1 MWVMRWTIIGIIML
15 AILGFAMQ
23 NPEMVRLSIWTW
35 HSEPMPLYLVA
46 YFAFGVGILV
56 AALVAAFNQVQHRLS
71 LTRARREIS
80 RLKEELT
87 QLRRL
92 TLDDA
97 LLEEDIESELDPISQ
112 NSVDKSTDIR

>member
-1 MWVMRWTIIGIIML
+1 MRWTIIGIIML

-23 NPEMVRLSIWTW
+23 NPDLVRLSIWTW

-56 AALVAAFNQVQHRLS
+56 AALVAAFNQVQHRLM

-97 LLEEDIESELDPISQ
+97 LLDEDDEPDPHALPA
-112 NSVDKSTDIR
+112 NSNPLPEDKS

>member
-1 MWVMRWTIIGIIML
+1 MRWTIIGIIML

-35 HSEPMPLYLVA
+35 RSEPMPLYLVA
-46 YFAFGVGILV
+46 YFAFGVGILA
-56 AALVAAFNQVQHRLS
+56 AALVAAFNQVQHRLM
-71 LTRARREIS
+71 LTRARREIT

-97 LLEEDIESELDPISQ
+97 LLDEEDDAGLEPLASSSSPEPM
-112 NSVDKSTDIR
+112 VKS